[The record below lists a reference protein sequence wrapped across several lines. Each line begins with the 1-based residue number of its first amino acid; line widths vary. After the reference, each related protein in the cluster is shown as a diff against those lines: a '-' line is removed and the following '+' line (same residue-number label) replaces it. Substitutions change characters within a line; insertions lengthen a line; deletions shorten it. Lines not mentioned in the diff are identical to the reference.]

1 MSTFGESYGHD
12 GNFLDKVFVQP
23 VIGLSMSDA
32 SNLLGIPQPDYI
44 KMDVDGIEH
53 LILKGGK
60 PILDNAKGVII
71 EINDEF
77 KIQFEDASA
86 YLRDAGFELK
96 EKLHAAAYD
105 LQESPARNTYNQI
118 WVK

>member
-53 LILKGGK
+53 LILKGGGAV
-60 PILDNAKGVII
+60 LEGARSLLI
-71 EINDEF
+71 EINDDF
-77 KIQFEDASA
+77 SLQSEDANK
-86 YLRDAGFELK
+86 YLIKAGFKLK
-96 EKLHAAAYD
+96 EKRHAEEFNVGDAM
-105 LQESPARNTYNQI
+105 NIYNQI
-118 WVK
+118 WIKN